1 MSAREQASG
10 PWHAHV
16 AARPLVAWS
25 NSQLGLLGRSVD
37 RALARWAADWGL
49 RAPWTAPVRCAPPA
63 QAEGFAWEWLAGAG
77 ETASWTC
84 SGKSAAQELTRALF
98 AGVADATPLLLEI
111 GQACWDDALGR
122 VRAVLPLSA
131 AAGAP
136 EEPGAWAFT
145 PWGGSVVVH
154 LPGGARL
161 LLQAAMVRACLDAA
175 DTAPQPATP
184 VKGGPATVPV
194 ERALAASGLQLQV
207 QLDGCELDVG
217 SLQDL
222 QVGDVLR
229 LRHALDAPAAVSLAD
244 GVPLFT
250 GFLARSRGRK
260 AVEIAQA
267 IA

>member
-10 PWHAHV
+10 PWHAHA

-25 NSQLGLLGRSVD
+25 DNQLGVLGRTVD
-37 RALARWAADWGL
+37 RALAGWAADWGL
-49 RAPWTAPVRCAPPA
+49 RAPWTAPVRCGAPA
-63 QAEGFAWEWLAGAG
+63 QAEGSAWEWLAGAG

-98 AGVADATPLLLEI
+98 AGAADATPLLLEI

-122 VRAVLPLSA
+122 VRAMLPLSA
-131 AAGAP
+131 ADGAP
-136 EEPGAWAFT
+136 AEPGAWALA
-145 PWGGSVVVH
+145 PWGGSALVD
-154 LPGGARL
+154 LPAGARL
-161 LLQAAMVRACLDAA
+161 LLQAAVVRACVDAA
-175 DTAPQPATP
+175 GPAPQAATP
-184 VKGGPATVPV
+184 VRSGPATVPV
-194 ERALAASGLQLQV
+194 ERALAASALQLQV